1 MFRTIHVLSTPVL
14 SYTKNRHVHPS
25 KLIKYNPQLQN
36 SGRDPCSPKW
46 ESYPGSL
53 SVSAASD
60 SSSRSS
66 SDESSAHLGLGTRA
80 RALSAK
86 SATRN
91 AIPLKSRGA
100 CLQSRR
106 TSRGRSSHPASLT
119 PVSSRSRSIR
129 TDSRAPSASRRCT
142 GPRPG
147 KAGTATSPR
156 RATCPGGGRGP
167 TSASQPIV
175 SYYISYIYHPQHQ
188 TERNNLKKTYHL
200 APMPVQLDGVHL
212 DPPYN
217 PCPCTDSPPAP
228 VAAEATACTTHL

>member
-1 MFRTIHVLSTPVL
+1 
-14 SYTKNRHVHPS
+14 
-25 KLIKYNPQLQN
+25 
-36 SGRDPCSPKW
+36 
-46 ESYPGSL
+46 
-53 SVSAASD
+53 VSAAPD

-66 SDESSAHLGLGTRA
+66 SDESSARLGLGPRA

-100 CLQSRR
+100 CRHSRR
-106 TSRGRSSHPASLT
+106 IARGRPSHPASLT
-119 PVSSRSRSIR
+119 PVSSRSSSVR
-129 TDSRAPSASRRCT
+129 TDSSAASASRRCT

-147 KAGTATSPR
+147 KAGTATIPR

-175 SYYISYIYHPQHQ
+175 SYSISHIYHPQYQ
-188 TERNNLKKTYHL
+188 TERNNLRETYHL

-212 DPPYN
+212 DPPYS